1 MNEGSNQQMK
11 HPSTAQ
17 LLKAST
23 IALLLALVVL
33 FTAVLPAEY
42 GKDPTGIGTALGLT
56 ALHAADEFDAAS
68 SSESEPAAAPA
79 ILPAS
84 PVAGQALPGQ
94 PAPTKTDAA
103 QSFNLD
109 AVRIQSSAFRN
120 DEMSLTLEPGKGGEI
135 KAKMQEG
142 ASFVFSWIAVGG
154 PVNFDMHGEK
164 PNDGDKFTSYWLDN
178 QKTEAHGRF
187 IAPFSGVHGWYWKN
201 KGAVPVTITVTV
213 SGYFEPLYRP
223 H

>member
-23 IALLLALVVL
+23 IALLIALVVL
-33 FTAVLPAEY
+33 VTAVLPAEY
-42 GKDPTGIGTALGLT
+42 GKDPTGIGAALGLT
-56 ALHAADEFDAAS
+56 ALHAADEADAAS
-68 SSESEPAAAPA
+68 SSKPAAAPA

-84 PVAGQALPGQ
+84 PVAGQALPAHRA
-94 PAPTKTDAA
+94 PAKTDPA

-135 KAKMQEG
+135 KAKMQDG
-142 ASFVFSWIAVGG
+142 ASFVFSWTAVGG

-164 PNDGDKFTSYWLDN
+164 PSDGDK
-178 QKTEAHGRF
+178 
-187 IAPFSGVHGWYWKN
+187 
-201 KGAVPVTITVTV
+201 
-213 SGYFEPLYRP
+213 
-223 H
+223 